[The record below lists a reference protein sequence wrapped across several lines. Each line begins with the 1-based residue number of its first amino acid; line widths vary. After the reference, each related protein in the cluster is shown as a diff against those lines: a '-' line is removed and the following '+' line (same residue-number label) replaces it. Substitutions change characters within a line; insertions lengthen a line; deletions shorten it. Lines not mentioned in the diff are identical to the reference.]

1 MRSIPQHPQRQD
13 GLALLLA
20 QLRSTFQEKLLHDP
34 DRHIYLE
41 KLKRKMLTRQLARQ
55 QLARAATSVAATAV
69 AAIEAATDIHCLP
82 SLSRIL
88 NFPWLA
94 HMLVEVTYLL
104 GITQTLISQRSD
116 LKVTM
121 PFSVCAASLLHSL
134 SVLVRKY
141 QETLRY
147 ITCVPNTFFL
157 ASFE

>member
-55 QLARAATSVAATAV
+55 QLAIAATSV